1 MSTLADRAAA
11 VTIKSLDDI
20 HDAAVALRDIALEI
34 ADLRVAATDNIA
46 SKDPMMDAD
55 GTVLAADVWGWTA
68 EGERWWATE
77 RLALA
82 SPLTHGC
89 RYESEPF
96 WVNAQGFRTRSPNAY
111 LGTVSLEEFE
121 ARSLCKASIV
131 VPVHLPF
138 GQIGAASFGCKD
150 KSREDLSAEF
160 AEYSDELAVYARAFI
175 ASYAKA
181 VRTRQW
187 VPGGCQLSKREV
199 ECLRWAAIGKTD
211 REIGMILGRSHA
223 TIRFHLNNASE
234 KLNSVNRSQTI
245 FKAAQLG
252 YLGLAN

>member
-1 MSTLADRAAA
+1 MSTFTDRVEA
-11 VTIKSLDDI
+11 VTIRSVDDI
-20 HDAAVALRDIALEI
+20 HAAAVALRDIAVEV
-34 ADLRVAATDNIA
+34 AGLRVAATDNIA
-46 SKDPMMDAD
+46 SKEPMIDAE
-55 GTVLAADVWGWTA
+55 GSVLAADIWGWTA
-68 EGERWWATE
+68 DGERWWAAE

-96 WVNAQGFRTRSPNAY
+96 WVNAEGFRTRSPNAY
-111 LGTVSLEEFE
+111 LDTVGLEDFE
-121 ARSLCKASIV
+121 TRAMCKASIV
-131 VPVHLPF
+131 IPVHLPF

-150 KSREDLSAEF
+150 KTRDDLAAEF
-160 AEYSDELAVYARAFI
+160 AAHADELAVYARTFI
-175 ASYAKA
+175 AGYVK
-181 VRTRQW
+181 VHRTRQW

-199 ECLRWAAIGKTD
+199 ECLRWAAVGKTD